1 MLSPSDARACRREES
16 PSYESK
22 SRFLRPRDAA
32 TLIILR
38 DNREV
43 LLGVRSAG
51 HVFMPHLYVFP
62 GGRVDAG
69 DSRVPC
75 PTDLRAEVAA
85 KLHQSVSPPRARALA
100 MTAIRETFEE
110 TGLILGH
117 RPLVP
122 VRSSSPHWQPF
133 FARGVVPALD
143 KLEYVARAITP
154 PNRVRRYDARFF
166 LADARHMSGELQGNG
181 ELEDLH
187 WVALKEASKL
197 ALSPITELVLQ
208 LLQHRLSGDESS
220 VEEIPFYRSLYG
232 KELIE
237 YE

>member
-1 MLSPSDARACRREES
+1 MSERT
-16 PSYESK
+16 
-22 SRFLRPRDAA
+22 LRPRDAA
-32 TLIILR
+32 TLIIVR

-69 DSRVPC
+69 DARVSSPVA
-75 PTDLRAEVAA
+75 LRPAVEK
-85 KLHQSVSPPRARALA
+85 KLIRNTSPARARALA
-100 MTAIRETFEE
+100 MTAVRETFEE

-117 RPLVP
+117 ATEDLPRTQ
-122 VRSSSPHWQPF
+122 SEHWKPF
-133 FARGVVPALD
+133 FETGHVPALD

-166 LADARHMSGELQGNG
+166 LVDAAHLSGELKGNG

-187 WVALKEASKL
+187 WVDVDKAMQLD
-197 ALSPITELVLQ
+197 LSPITELILQ
-208 LLQHRLSGDESS
+208 LLDKRLRGLADDLPGIPLYRARGGR
-220 VEEIPFYRSLYG
+220 EE
-232 KELIE
+232 IE

>member
-1 MLSPSDARACRREES
+1 M
-16 PSYESK
+16 
-22 SRFLRPRDAA
+22 RPRDAA
-32 TLIILR
+32 TLIILK
-38 DNREV
+38 DKREV

-51 HVFMPHLYVFP
+51 HVFMPHMYVFP

-75 PTDLRAEVAA
+75 PTGLPPAVEA
-85 KLHQSVSPPRARALA
+85 KLLRSLSPARARALA
-100 MTAIRETFEE
+100 MAAVRETFEE
-110 TGLILGH
+110 TGLILGE
-117 RPLVP
+117 RARIP
-122 VRSSSPHWQPF
+122 VHCSSPHWQPF
-133 FARGVVPALD
+133 FAHGVVPALD

-166 LADARHMSGELQGNG
+166 LVDARHMTGQLQGNG

-208 LLQHRLSGDESS
+208 LLQSRLSGAESR